1 MYIGEFIGSMHVQVE
16 WVYVVMSWVGTLV
29 FVNLVSVTQVH
40 IFLLMDTAQRCILP
54 LSFPLD
60 LFAGIIVNPPERK
73 LAKHTYV
80 HWLNNTVDRRIFLP
94 FWSQDFKNY
103 DAIYSRS
110 KSSDKLSEEYLCL
123 AKKSKLLF
131 WRRRL
136 CVRPSVRL
144 SECLSVFLQTRKF
157 GEQTSRILEFK
168 PEGLEG

>member
-1 MYIGEFIGSMHVQVE
+1 MHVQVE

-29 FVNLVSVTQVH
+29 LVNLISVTQVH
-40 IFLLMDTAQRCILP
+40 IFLLMDTAQRSILP
-54 LSFPLD
+54 VSFPLD

-73 LAKHTYV
+73 LEKHTYV

-136 CVRPSVRL
+136 CVRPYVRPSVWV
-144 SECLSVFLQTRKF
+144 SVCLSFCKNANSVNRH
-157 GEQTSRILEFK
+157 LEF
-168 PEGLEG
+168 

>member
-1 MYIGEFIGSMHVQVE
+1 MGVCSH
-16 WVYVVMSWVGTLV
+16 VMSR
-29 FVNLVSVTQVH
+29 H
-40 IFLLMDTAQRCILP
+40 ISICQPGFCYTSTYFSTNGHCTEMHFASFL
-54 LSFPLD
+54 S
-60 LFAGIIVNPPERK
+60 AGFICWHNSKSTGKETGK
-73 LAKHTYV
+73 THLCALTKC
-80 HWLNNTVDRRIFLP
+80 TVDRRIFLP

-168 PEGLEG
+168 PEGLES